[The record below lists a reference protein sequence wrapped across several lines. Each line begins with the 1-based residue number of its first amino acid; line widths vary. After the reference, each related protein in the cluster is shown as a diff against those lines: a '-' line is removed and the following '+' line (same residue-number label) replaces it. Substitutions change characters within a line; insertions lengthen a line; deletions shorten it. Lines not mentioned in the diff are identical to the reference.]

1 MQNSLENG
9 GRASMLTCAEASGR
23 LAAHLHDP
31 DADRYLWEAVT
42 AFEGCTFRTARGLEF
57 TYQIHR
63 DSRGRATGEIVFN
76 RKEKPVTK
84 ATVIRAFQNAL
95 IVQSVEGFVSGP
107 KKLRVFGASYLYPVF
122 LRLGVCQSQPIEYD
136 EKIDLRQQIIKEL
149 LLDSNNA
156 NHPQEEDTM
165 NRSAE
170 TAPIRR
176 QRKLRRKITAQ
187 EKETAAQK
195 RTADK
200 AKAESM
206 KPAVFVQYLG
216 READMDTLVE
226 SAKAAFHSENQRA
239 PITDLKLYVKPEE
252 NAAYYV
258 INETYSGKLGL

>member
-1 MQNSLENG
+1 
-9 GRASMLTCAEASGR
+9 
-23 LAAHLHDP
+23 
-31 DADRYLWEAVT
+31 
-42 AFEGCTFRTARGLEF
+42 
-57 TYQIHR
+57 
-63 DSRGRATGEIVFN
+63 
-76 RKEKPVTK
+76 
-84 ATVIRAFQNAL
+84 
-95 IVQSVEGFVSGP
+95 
-107 KKLRVFGASYLYPVF
+107 
-122 LRLGVCQSQPIEYD
+122 
-136 EKIDLRQQIIKEL
+136 
-149 LLDSNNA
+149 
-156 NHPQEEDTM
+156 M